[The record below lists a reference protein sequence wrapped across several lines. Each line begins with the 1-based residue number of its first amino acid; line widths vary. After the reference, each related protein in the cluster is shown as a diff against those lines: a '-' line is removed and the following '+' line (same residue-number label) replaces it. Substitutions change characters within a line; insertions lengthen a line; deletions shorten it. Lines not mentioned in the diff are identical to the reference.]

1 MDLSIIIP
9 FYNVEKYI
17 RPCIESLFRQGLDE
31 ECFEVIA
38 INDGSTDNSIKE
50 IEDLLDI
57 HRNIKIISLS
67 KLGVSVARNIGLE
80 KALGTYILFVDSD
93 DLLVEDTLSGLLQ
106 EAMKSRPDILIA
118 DYIKMDD
125 YQIENRKPLPSDY
138 TFKATTGTELFLRH
152 LNPRACYIWN
162 KLYSRD
168 FLNKAQL
175 RFTPDIYFE
184 DVPFTTA
191 CFLNAGSC
199 IKSTCL
205 FYIYRQR
212 SDSICS
218 SIDIQK
224 IYDLNTVLVLLRNTL
239 KTKPDLQEYQRYQV
253 EEIMFATLSLA
264 LWYTVND
271 PQLFEHRKDIVKDLL
286 EKVPNLYFSNT
297 IKQRMLSMVFRAM
310 PYTYL
315 SLRRCLVLL
324 TQCLK

>member
-1 MDLSIIIP
+1 M
-9 FYNVEKYI
+9 
-17 RPCIESLFRQGLDE
+17 ESLFRQGLDE

-38 INDGSTDNSIKE
+38 INDGSTDDSIKVIDDMME
-50 IEDLLDI
+50 N
-57 HRNIKIISLS
+57 HHNITVINQSNQGLS
-67 KLGVSVARNIGLE
+67 AARNAGIE
-80 KALGTYILFVDSD
+80 RASGTYILFVDSD
-93 DLLVEDTLSGLLQ
+93 DLLIDNTISDLLQ
-106 EAMKSRPDILIA
+106 EALKSHPDMLVA
-118 DYIKMDD
+118 DYIKLNDQ
-125 YQIENRKPLPSDY
+125 QIENRKPLPCDC
-138 TFKATTGTELFLRH
+138 TFKATTGTELFLHH
-152 LNPRACYIWN
+152 LDPRACYVWN

-168 FLNKAQL
+168 FLSRARL

-184 DVPFTTA
+184 DIPFTTA
-191 CFLNAGSC
+191 CYLNAGRC
-199 IKSTCL
+199 IKSTRL

-224 IYDLNTVLVLLRNTL
+224 IYDFNTVLVLLGNI
-239 KTKPDLQEYQRYQV
+239 KSKPELQNYQRKQI
-253 EEIMFATLSLA
+253 EEIMFATFSVA

-286 EKVPNLYFSNT
+286 EKTPNLYFSNT
-297 IKQRMLSMVFRAM
+297 IKQRMVSMAFCAT